1 MGKIREQRRQARTRK
16 LIKQLCIGA
25 LGVIVIGFV
34 LGFAIENLKY
44 IKLDIPV
51 VENSQSESAKKE
63 SESGSANQ
71 YSETEMVQIVMVGD
85 MLMHEPVIRSGKQ
98 EGGKYNYDHLF
109 AHVAEKIASADLAIA
124 NQETIMG
131 GYSFGYTGYPSFN
144 TPYELA
150 DAEVKAG
157 FDVLLFGTNHAY
169 DKGEKGILNCI
180 NYLETTYPDL
190 GFVGINRSQEEQDTK
205 IYTYEANGIT
215 IAILNY
221 TYGHNGMTLPEDK
234 TYLVNEL
241 HEEKIRSDIRKAE
254 EIADFTIVCPHWGRE
269 FKITVDDKQK
279 EWTKLFLEEGVDLV
293 LGTHPHVIEPIELL
307 THENGNQMLVYYS
320 LGNFVN
326 GTDSTGKG
334 VSNRMVGCM
343 ADVTIARNLETGK
356 IEIIKN
362 TAHPVVCHMAEGTE
376 YTVYFLDD
384 YTEELAAE
392 NFICQQD
399 SEFSKE
405 LCEWILDQVWGEQ

>member
-1 MGKIREQRRQARTRK
+1 MD
-16 LIKQLCIGA
+16 C
-25 LGVIVIGFV
+25 
-34 LGFAIENLKY
+34 LKS
-44 IKLDIPV
+44 IKLDMPV
-51 VENSQSESAKKE
+51 ADSQE
-63 SESGSANQ
+63 SESENLGL
-71 YSETEMVQIVMVGD
+71 YSDSEVMEIVMIGD
-85 MLMHEPVIRSGKQ
+85 VLMHEPVIRSGKQ
-98 EGGKYNYDHLF
+98 EDGNYNYDHLF
-109 AHVAEKIASADLAIA
+109 SHVAEKISSADLAIA

-205 IYTYEANGIT
+205 IYTYVANGIT
-215 IAILNY
+215 VAILNY

-234 TYLVNEL
+234 KYLVNEMD
-241 HEEKIRSDIRKAE
+241 EDKIRSDIRKAE
-254 EIADFTIVCPHWGRE
+254 EIADFTIVCPHWGQE
-269 FKITVDDKQK
+269 FKISVNEKQK
-279 EWTKLFLEEGVDLV
+279 EWTNLFLEEGVDLV
-293 LGTHPHVIEPIELL
+293 LGTHPHVIEPIETL
-307 THENGNQMLVYYS
+307 THENGNKMLVYYS

-356 IEIIKN
+356 VEIVKD
-362 TAHPVVCHMAEGTE
+362 TAYPVVCHIADGTE

-384 YTEELAAE
+384 YTEELAKK
-392 NFICQQD
+392 NKICSQD

-405 LCEWILDQVWGEQ
+405 LCEWILLQVWGEQ